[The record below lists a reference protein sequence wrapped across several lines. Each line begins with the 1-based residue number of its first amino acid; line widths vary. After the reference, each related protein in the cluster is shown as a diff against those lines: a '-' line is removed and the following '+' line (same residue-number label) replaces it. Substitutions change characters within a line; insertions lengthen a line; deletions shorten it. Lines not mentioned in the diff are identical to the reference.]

1 MGTHSHKQ
9 TIMSVHSVG
18 VNVEV
23 FPDEFIPIM
32 KALKFAIC
40 SPEFASEVIQDQ
52 DKMDTLETFLNVF
65 SDVALN
71 NAR

>member
-1 MGTHSHKQ
+1 
-9 TIMSVHSVG
+9 MSVHSLG

-32 KALKFAIC
+32 KAIKFAIC
-40 SPEFASEVIQDQ
+40 SSEFKEFVLSDA